1 MPETLFLYLDFLGF
15 RSLSANPAKVRRLF
29 QTLDGCAIHRDSN
42 FRTVVFSDTLLAYN
56 SVIPIGEGYMWT
68 ELMYLIEGVQ
78 DITHRLTG
86 SGISFRAL
94 IRFGEFEYSRLEHL
108 ESYFGEALIA
118 SYDDESKLPATGLFL
133 HRSVIP
139 YNNIFPAAQFSDD
152 YHYSFLA
159 YDLARLARDDFD
171 YPVSADITMWSEA
184 GIEERVLFQIQ
195 HLKEIHEGTLHSN
208 PLIRSKYL
216 GSWSMYQRTYPQ
228 LTETL
233 VAGDFDPA
241 SLCELDWSGAF
252 EALREQNS
260 DFTSP

>member
-15 RSLSANPAKVRRLF
+15 RALSASPAKVRRLF

-56 SVIPIGEGYMWT
+56 SVNPIGEGYMWT
-68 ELMYLIEGVQ
+68 ELMYLIEFVQ

-94 IRFGEFEYSRLEHL
+94 IRFGEFEYSRLQHV

-133 HRSVIP
+133 HKSVIP
-139 YNNIFPAAQFSDD
+139 YNNIFQSAQFSDD

-159 YDLARLARDDFD
+159 YDLTRLARDDFD
-171 YPVSADITMWSEA
+171 YPVSPEVTMWSEA

-195 HLKEIHEGTLHSN
+195 HLREIYDGTMHSN

-216 GSWSMYQRTYPQ
+216 GSWSMYQRTYPR
-228 LTETL
+228 L
-233 VAGDFDPA
+233 VEVLVGSSFDPA
-241 SLCELDWSGAF
+241 SLCELDWSSASESLRVQTSSF
-252 EALREQNS
+252 E
-260 DFTSP
+260 SP